1 MTLMLRNAL
10 SPWGELGRFFGPLA
24 EPAAWSPR
32 FDISETEK
40 AYVLHADIPGVRQKD
55 LEVRFDEG
63 MLSVRGE
70 RKQGKADD
78 RLHRRERFFG
88 SFERW
93 FRLPGDVDGEEIKA
107 SYTDGVLTLT
117 IPKQEPVDT
126 SRLIPVS

>member
-10 SPWGELGRFFGPLA
+10 RPWGDLDRLFGP
-24 EPAAWSPR
+24 PAQAAGWSPR
-32 FDISETEK
+32 FDISETED
-40 AYVLHADIPGVRQKD
+40 AYVLHLDIPGVSPKD
-55 LEVRFDEG
+55 IEVRFDEG

-70 RKQGKADD
+70 RKHGEADS

-93 FRLPGDVDGEEIKA
+93 FRLPGDVNEEGINA

-117 IPKQEPVDT
+117 IPKQAPVDN